1 VATASAASIPS
12 SIPHV
17 YRPRGRDPL
26 RRLFRQRFPAFR
38 LCGDWSQ
45 CIARIRCPDCG
56 YEGLLNREFARTLL
70 SWKHSGFS
78 IDSGTRIYDTQ
89 ARQGLCQYIIRAPL
103 AMQKLEWDEE
113 QDTVP
118 RAGNCT
124 ATWKSSPTGYFQGKH
139 LLRRYG

>member
-1 VATASAASIPS
+1 
-12 SIPHV
+12 
-17 YRPRGRDPL
+17 
-26 RRLFRQRFPAFR
+26 
-38 LCGDWSQ
+38 
-45 CIARIRCPDCG
+45 
-56 YEGLLNREFARTLL
+56 LL

-124 ATWKSSPTGYFQGKH
+124 ATWKSSPTGYFQGKQVH
-139 LLRRYG
+139 FSCLDFIRPVDPAHSPAGQAPAAPLRVSIPP